1 MSKTIR
7 VSETVAITATI
18 GTDICAT
25 MSVDMYTSF
34 LTVDKNGLVKPMFVQ
49 SVFPRDRLKV
59 MQLRYC
65 LQPFMAA
72 Y

>member
-1 MSKTIR
+1 MSETIR
-7 VSETVAITATI
+7 VDETVAITATM
-18 GTDICAT
+18 GTDTPAT
-25 MSVDMYTSF
+25 MSVEMHTSF
-34 LTVDKNGLVKPMFVQ
+34 LTVDKNCLVKPMFVQ